1 VDFSAVA
8 AGTRDRLRIDV
19 GTGVPIDYGACGD
32 AGRAADDWECDMDLT
47 GGLSLFLG
55 NAYTLIA
62 IISELIS
69 IFLGIGTYF
78 VETIEPF
85 LTALQGT
92 GA

>member
-1 VDFSAVA
+1 
-8 AGTRDRLRIDV
+8 
-19 GTGVPIDYGACGD
+19 
-32 AGRAADDWECDMDLT
+32 MDLT